1 MTLLRNTK
9 RRATKFI
16 LALPYRTEV
25 SNKDR
30 LCAIGILPLC
40 YWHEYLDIVYLY
52 KCLLNNS
59 DNNISTRVSLR
70 VTRSTNRDNG
80 LMLNVIKCKTVTL
93 QNSFYIRAPRIWN
106 TLLSS
111 LRETNRSI
119 SSFRKALRNHYLNLT
134 KDIFNP
140 DDPRSFKSI
149 CVKCHQCRPLSS
161 IKDSSCC

>member
-1 MTLLRNTK
+1 MQIFK
-9 RRATKFI
+9 QWMRRLI
-16 LALPYRTEV
+16 LICCLKLNCISCDEM
-25 SNKDR
+25 S
-30 LCAIGILPLC
+30 
-40 YWHEYLDIVYLY
+40 Y

-70 VTRSTNRDNG
+70 VTGPTNRDNG
-80 LMLNVIKCKTVTL
+80 LMLNVIKCKTVKLTL
-93 QNSFYIRAPRIWN
+93 QNSFYIRAPRTWN
-106 TLLSS
+106 TLPSS

-119 SSFRKALRNHYLNLT
+119 SSFKKALRNHYLNLT